1 MKGTEII
8 MKDSVGKPKIEMR
21 NGISLG
27 KYLSKTLVIVV
38 PLDVA
43 MGLVIAYAMQLD
55 RSKTVTLFLCFLVAG
70 ILIAVLAT
78 LKNYRRFVK
87 PIYVMEQGIIQVA
100 QGDLTQRVA
109 ILKNS
114 DVAELGQAFNLMMEN
129 FTSIIQKIREM
140 ANSWVISSE
149 ELSASSEEVTATNS
163 SVADH
168 TSQMA
173 IESRNQAQTLQHMKR
188 MVIELS
194 NAAQMIAE
202 RALSV
207 SLEAVNSG
215 KHSEEGLT
223 KLSVILA
230 TMEETNKAVHKSV
243 QTIEDL
249 ANQSNRIGSITE
261 TISQVAQ
268 QTNLLAL
275 NAAIEAA
282 RAGEHGKG
290 FAVVADEIRKLAENV
305 ASSTREV
312 TEITTLIQHSINF
325 AVQGMMQTDSMV
337 KESVISIHEAQE
349 ALTVIAHATKGVS
362 VDISDIA
369 ASSEQM
375 LGSMDEMKLYVNT
388 VIQVSEQAAVNAENI
403 EESATEVSSTMQ
415 IVATAAQSLAQNA
428 IHLHREL
435 EQFKI

>member
-1 MKGTEII
+1 MNASE
-8 MKDSVGKPKIEMR
+8 GKPKKGKQ
-21 NGISLG
+21 NISLG
-27 KYLSKTLVIVV
+27 KYIGQTLVTVV
-38 PLDVA
+38 PMISV
-43 MGLVIAYAMQLD
+43 MGVVIAYVMRLD
-55 RSKTVTLFLCFLVAG
+55 WTKSVTLFLCFLLSGIIVG
-70 ILIAVLAT
+70 ILAS
-78 LKNYRRFVK
+78 LKNYRRFLK
-87 PIYVMEQGIIQVA
+87 PIYVMEQGIIKVA
-100 QGDLTQRVA
+100 QGDLTQRIIVT
-109 ILKNS
+109 KNG
-114 DVAELGQAFNLMMEN
+114 DVAELGRAFNLMMEN
-129 FTSIIQKIREM
+129 FDGIIRKIREM

-173 IESRNQAQTLQHMKR
+173 AEARNQAKTLQQMKK
-188 MVIELS
+188 MVIELT

-202 RALSV
+202 RALNV
-207 SLEAVNSG
+207 SLEAVNSE
-215 KHSEEGLT
+215 KHSADGLT

-230 TMEETNKAVHKSV
+230 TMEETNNSVNKSV
-243 QTIEDL
+243 KTIEDL

-325 AVQGMMQTDSMV
+325 AVQGMMQTDSKV
-337 KESVISIHEAQE
+337 KESVVSIHEAQE
-349 ALTVIAHATKGVS
+349 GLNVIAHSTKAVS
-362 VDISDIA
+362 GDISDIA

-388 VIQVSEQAAVNAENI
+388 VIQVSEQAAVTAENI
-403 EESATEVSSTMQ
+403 EESATEVASTMH
-415 IVATAAQSLAQNA
+415 IVATAAQTLAQNA
-428 IHLHREL
+428 NQLQKEVER
-435 EQFKI
+435 FKV

>member
-1 MKGTEII
+1 M
-8 MKDSVGKPKIEMR
+8 GKQ
-21 NGISLG
+21 NISLG
-27 KYLSKTLVIVV
+27 KYIGQTLVTVV
-38 PLDVA
+38 PMVSAVGVAITYLMRLDWTK
-43 MGLVIAYAMQLD
+43 
-55 RSKTVTLFLCFLVAG
+55 SVTLFLCFLLAG
-70 ILIAVLAT
+70 IIIGIIAS
-78 LKNYRRFVK
+78 LKNYRRFLK

-100 QGDLTQRVA
+100 QGDLTQRIIVS
-109 ILKNS
+109 KNN
-114 DVAELGQAFNLMMEN
+114 DVAELGHAFNLMMEN
-129 FTSIIQKIREM
+129 FSGIIHKIREM

-163 SVADH
+163 NVAGH
-168 TSQMA
+168 TSQMVSEA
-173 IESRNQAQTLQHMKR
+173 RNQARTLQQMKK
-188 MVIELS
+188 MVIELA

-207 SLEAVNSG
+207 SLEAVNSE
-215 KHSEEGLT
+215 KHSKEGLT
-223 KLSVILA
+223 KLSIILA
-230 TMEETNKAVHKSV
+230 TMEETNNSVNKSV

-282 RAGEHGKG
+282 RAGDHGKG

-312 TEITTLIQHSINF
+312 TEITTLIQHSINY
-325 AVQGMMQTDSMV
+325 AVQGMMQTDSKV
-337 KESVISIHEAQE
+337 KESVVSIHEAQE
-349 ALTVIAHATKGVS
+349 ALTVIAHATKTVS

-375 LGSMDEMKLYVNT
+375 FGSMDEMKLYVNT
-388 VIQVSEQAAVNAENI
+388 VIQVSEQAAVTAENI
-403 EESATEVSSTMQ
+403 EESATEVSATMQ
-415 IVATAAQSLAQNA
+415 VVATAAQSLAQNA
-428 IHLHREL
+428 NQLQKEVER
-435 EQFKI
+435 FKV

>member
-1 MKGTEII
+1 MNSSE
-8 MKDSVGKPKIEMR
+8 GKHKR
-21 NGISLG
+21 GKQNISLG
-27 KYLSKTLVIVV
+27 KYIGQTLATVV
-38 PLDVA
+38 PMVST
-43 MGLVIAYAMQLD
+43 MGVVITYLMRLNWTK
-55 RSKTVTLFLCFLVAG
+55 SVTLFLCFLLAG
-70 ILIAVLAT
+70 IFIGIIAS
-78 LKNYRRFVK
+78 LKNYRRFLK

-100 QGDLTQRVA
+100 QGDLTQRIIVS
-109 ILKNS
+109 KNS
-114 DVAELGQAFNLMMEN
+114 DVAELGHAFNLMVEN
-129 FTSIIQKIREM
+129 FESIIHKIREM

-168 TSQMA
+168 TSQMTSEA
-173 IESRNQAQTLQHMKR
+173 RNQARTLQEMKK
-188 MVIELS
+188 MVIELA

-207 SLEAVNSG
+207 SLEAVNSE
-215 KHSEEGLT
+215 KHSEEGLA
-223 KLSVILA
+223 KLSIILA
-230 TMEETNKAVHKSV
+230 TMEETNNSVNKSV

-312 TEITTLIQHSINF
+312 TEITSLIQHSINY
-325 AVQGMMQTDSMV
+325 AVQGMMQTDSKV
-337 KESVISIHEAQE
+337 KESVVSILEAQE
-349 ALTVIAHATKGVS
+349 ALTVIAHATKAVS
-362 VDISDIA
+362 VDISNIA

-388 VIQVSEQAAVNAENI
+388 VIQVSEQAAVTAENI
-403 EESATEVSSTMQ
+403 EESATGVSATMQ
-415 IVATAAQSLAQNA
+415 VVATAAQSLAQNA
-428 IHLHREL
+428 NQLQKEVER
-435 EQFKI
+435 FKV

>member
-1 MKGTEII
+1 MKANE
-8 MKDSVGKPKIEMR
+8 GKHKKGKQ
-21 NGISLG
+21 NISLG
-27 KYLSKTLVIVV
+27 KYIGQTLVTVV
-38 PLDVA
+38 PMVSIMGVAIAFVMRLDYIKS
-43 MGLVIAYAMQLD
+43 M
-55 RSKTVTLFLCFLVAG
+55 TLFLCFLLAG
-70 ILIAVLAT
+70 IVIGILAS
-78 LKNYRRFVK
+78 LKNYKRFLK
-87 PIYVMEQGIIQVA
+87 PINIMEQGIIQVA
-100 QGDLTQRVA
+100 QGDLTQRIIVS
-109 ILKNS
+109 KNS
-114 DVAELGQAFNLMMEN
+114 DVAELGRAFNLMMEN
-129 FTSIIQKIREM
+129 FDGIIRKIRVM

-163 SVADH
+163 NVADH

-173 IESRNQAQTLQHMKR
+173 SEARNQAKTLHQMSM
-188 MVIELS
+188 MVIELTKAS
-194 NAAQMIAE
+194 QMITE
-202 RALSV
+202 RALKV
-207 SLEAVNSG
+207 SLEAVNSE

-230 TMEETNKAVHKSV
+230 TMEETNNSVNKSV
-243 QTIEDL
+243 KTIEDL

-312 TEITTLIQHSINF
+312 TEITTLIQHSIDF
-325 AVQGMMQTDSMV
+325 AVQGMMQTDSKV

-349 ALTVIAHATKGVS
+349 ALTEIAQATKAVS
-362 VDISDIA
+362 VNISDIA
-369 ASSEQM
+369 SSSQQM

-388 VIQVSEQAAVNAENI
+388 VIQVSEQAAVTAENI
-403 EESATEVSSTMQ
+403 EESATEVSTTMH
-415 IVATAAQSLAQNA
+415 IVATAAQTLAQNA
-428 IHLHREL
+428 NQLQKEVER
-435 EQFKI
+435 FKV

>member
-1 MKGTEII
+1 MNYS
-8 MKDSVGKPKIEMR
+8 DGKTKRGKE
-21 NGISLG
+21 NISLG
-27 KYLSKTLVIVV
+27 KYIGQTLVTVV
-38 PLDVA
+38 PMVSA
-43 MGLVIAYAMQLD
+43 MGVAITYLIRLD
-55 RSKTVTLFLCFLVAG
+55 WTKSVTLFLCFLLAG
-70 ILIAVLAT
+70 IIIGIIAS
-78 LKNYRRFVK
+78 LKNYRRFLK

-100 QGDLTQRVA
+100 QGDLTQRIIIA
-109 ILKNS
+109 KNN
-114 DVAELGQAFNLMMEN
+114 DVAELGRAFNLMMEN
-129 FTSIIQKIREM
+129 FSGIIHKIREM

-173 IESRNQAQTLQHMKR
+173 SEARNQAKTLLQMKQ
-188 MVIELS
+188 MIIELA
-194 NAAQMIAE
+194 NAAQMVAE

-207 SLEAVNSG
+207 SLEAVNSE

-230 TMEETNKAVHKSV
+230 SMEETNNSVNKSV

-249 ANQSNRIGSITE
+249 AKQSNRIGSITE

-282 RAGEHGKG
+282 RAGDHGKG

-305 ASSTREV
+305 TSSTREV
-312 TEITTLIQHSINF
+312 TEITTLIQHSINY
-325 AVQGMMQTDSMV
+325 AVQGMMQTDSKV
-337 KESVISIHEAQE
+337 KESVVSIHEARE
-349 ALTVIAHATKGVS
+349 ALTIIAHATKAVS
-362 VDISDIA
+362 IDISDIA

-375 LGSMDEMKLYVNT
+375 LGSMDEIKLYVNT
-388 VIQVSEQAAVNAENI
+388 VIQVSEQAAVTAENI
-403 EESATEVSSTMQ
+403 EESATEVSTTMQ

-428 IHLHREL
+428 NQLQKEVER
-435 EQFKI
+435 FKV

>member
-1 MKGTEII
+1 MKSSTERH
-8 MKDSVGKPKIEMR
+8 KTGKQ
-21 NGISLG
+21 NISIG
-27 KYLSKTLVIVV
+27 KYIGQTLVTVV
-38 PLDVA
+38 PMVSVMGVGIA
-43 MGLVIAYAMQLD
+43 FFMGLD
-55 RSKTVTLFLCFLVAG
+55 WRNSVTILICFLLAG
-70 ILIAVLAT
+70 IIIGIVAS
-78 LKNYRRFVK
+78 LKNYRRYLK

-100 QGDLTQRVA
+100 QGDLTQR
-109 ILKNS
+109 IEISKNS
-114 DVAELGQAFNLMMEN
+114 DVAELGRAFNLMMEN
-129 FTSIIQKIREM
+129 FDGIIRKIREM

-173 IESRNQAQTLQHMKR
+173 SEARNQAQTLHQMKK
-188 MVIELS
+188 MVIELV
-194 NAAQMIAE
+194 NAAQMITE

-207 SLEAVNSG
+207 SLEAVNSD

-223 KLSVILA
+223 KLSIILA
-230 TMEETNKAVHKSV
+230 TMEETNNSVNKSV
-243 QTIEDL
+243 KIIEDL

-282 RAGEHGKG
+282 RAGEHGRG

-312 TEITTLIQHSINF
+312 TEITTLIQHSIND
-325 AVQGMMQTDSMV
+325 AVQGMMQTDSKV
-337 KESVISIHEAQE
+337 KDSVVSIHEAQE
-349 ALTVIAHATKGVS
+349 ALTVIAHATKTVS

-375 LGSMDEMKLYVNT
+375 LGSMDEMKLYVNA
-388 VIQVSEQAAVNAENI
+388 VIQVSEQAAVTAENI
-403 EESATEVSSTMQ
+403 EESTTEVSATMLV
-415 IVATAAQSLAQNA
+415 VARAAQSLAQNA
-428 IHLHREL
+428 NQLQKEVER
-435 EQFKI
+435 FKV

>member
-1 MKGTEII
+1 MNSSE
-8 MKDSVGKPKIEMR
+8 GKHKMGKQ
-21 NGISLG
+21 NISLG
-27 KYLSKTLVIVV
+27 KYIGQTLVTVV
-38 PLDVA
+38 PMVSAVGVAITYLMRLDWTK
-43 MGLVIAYAMQLD
+43 
-55 RSKTVTLFLCFLVAG
+55 SVTLFLCFLLAG
-70 ILIAVLAT
+70 IIIGIIAS
-78 LKNYRRFVK
+78 LKNYRRFLK

-100 QGDLTQRVA
+100 QGDLTQRIIVS
-109 ILKNS
+109 KNN
-114 DVAELGQAFNLMMEN
+114 DVAELGHAFNLMMEN
-129 FTSIIQKIREM
+129 FSGIIHKIREM

-163 SVADH
+163 NVAGH

-173 IESRNQAQTLQHMKR
+173 SEARNQARTLQQMKK
-188 MVIELS
+188 MVIELA

-207 SLEAVNSG
+207 SLEAVNSE
-215 KHSEEGLT
+215 KHSKEGLT
-223 KLSVILA
+223 KLSIILA
-230 TMEETNKAVHKSV
+230 TMEETNNSVNKSV

-282 RAGEHGKG
+282 RAGDHGKG

-312 TEITTLIQHSINF
+312 TEITTLIQHSINY
-325 AVQGMMQTDSMV
+325 AVQGMMQTDSKV
-337 KESVISIHEAQE
+337 KESVVSIHEAQE
-349 ALTVIAHATKGVS
+349 ALTVIAHATKTVS

-375 LGSMDEMKLYVNT
+375 FGSMDEMKLYVNT
-388 VIQVSEQAAVNAENI
+388 VIQVSEQAAVTAENI
-403 EESATEVSSTMQ
+403 EESATEVSATMQ
-415 IVATAAQSLAQNA
+415 VVATAAQSLAQNA
-428 IHLHREL
+428 NQLQKEVER
-435 EQFKI
+435 FKV

>member
-1 MKGTEII
+1 MKEDGIK
-8 MKDSVGKPKIEMR
+8 MSVGKPRTEKQ
-21 NGISLG
+21 NNISLG
-27 KYLSKTLVIVV
+27 KYISKTLVMVV
-38 PLDVA
+38 PMDAA
-43 MGLVIAYAMQLD
+43 MGLVIAFAMRLD

-70 ILIAVLAT
+70 IIIGILAS
-78 LKNYRRFVK
+78 LKNYLLFLK
-87 PIYVMEQGIIQVA
+87 PIYIMEQGIIQVA
-100 QGDLTQRVA
+100 QGDLTQRIIVS
-109 ILKNS
+109 KNN
-114 DVAELGQAFNLMMEN
+114 DVAELGRAFNLMMEN
-129 FTSIIQKIREM
+129 FDGIIRKIREM

-149 ELSASSEEVTATNS
+149 ELSASSQEVTATNC

-173 IESRNQAQTLQHMKR
+173 TEARNQAQTLHHMQT
-188 MVIELS
+188 MVTELG
-194 NAAQMIAE
+194 NAAHMIAE

-207 SLEAVNSG
+207 SLEAVNSE

-223 KLSVILA
+223 KLSIVLA
-230 TMEETNKAVHKSV
+230 TMIETNNSVNISV

-282 RAGEHGKG
+282 RAGAHGKG

-312 TEITTLIQHSINF
+312 TEITTLIQQSINY
-325 AVQGMMQTDSMV
+325 AVQGMMQTDSQV
-337 KESVISIHEAQE
+337 KESVVSIHEAQE
-349 ALTVIAHATKGVS
+349 ALAVIAHATKAVS
-362 VDISDIA
+362 GDISDIA
-369 ASSEQM
+369 ASSQQM

-388 VIQVSEQAAVNAENI
+388 VIQVSEQAAVTAENI
-403 EESATEVSSTMQ
+403 EESTTEVSATMQ
-415 IVATAAQSLAQNA
+415 FVATAAQSLAQNA
-428 IHLHREL
+428 NQLQKEL
-435 EQFKI
+435 QRFKV

>member
-1 MKGTEII
+1 MNAREGKHNKG
-8 MKDSVGKPKIEMR
+8 KQ
-21 NGISLG
+21 NISLG
-27 KYLSKTLVIVV
+27 KYISKTLVLVV
-38 PLDVA
+38 PLDAA
-43 MGLVIAYAMQLD
+43 MGLAIAFAMRLD
-55 RSKTVTLFLCFLVAG
+55 QSNTATLFLCFLLACIIIG
-70 ILIAVLAT
+70 ILAS
-78 LKNYRRFVK
+78 LKNYQRFLK
-87 PIYVMEQGIIQVA
+87 PIYVMEEGIIQVA
-100 QGDLTQRVA
+100 QGDLTQRVE

-114 DVAELGQAFNLMMEN
+114 DVVELGHAFNLMMEN
-129 FTSIIQKIREM
+129 FSGIIHKIREM

-173 IESRNQAQTLQHMKR
+173 SEARNQARTLQQMKK
-188 MVIELS
+188 MVTELA
-194 NAAQMIAE
+194 NAAQMIAK

-207 SLEAVNSG
+207 SLEAVSSE

-223 KLSVILA
+223 KLSIIHA
-230 TMEETNKAVHKSV
+230 TMEETNASVNKSV
-243 QTIEDL
+243 QTIQDL
-249 ANQSNRIGSITE
+249 ANQSNRISSITQ
-261 TISQVAQ
+261 TISQVAK

-325 AVQGMMQTDSMV
+325 AVQGMMQTDSKV
-337 KESVISIHEAQE
+337 KESVVSIHEAQE
-349 ALTVIAHATKGVS
+349 ALTNIAHATKTVS
-362 VDISDIA
+362 DDISDIA

-375 LGSMDEMKLYVNT
+375 LGSMDEMNLYVNT
-388 VIQVSEQAAVNAENI
+388 VIQVSEQAALTAENI
-403 EESATEVSSTMQ
+403 EESSIEVSATMQ
-415 IVATAAQSLAQNA
+415 VVAVAAQSLAQNA
-428 IHLHREL
+428 NQLQKEVER
-435 EQFKI
+435 FKV

>member
-1 MKGTEII
+1 MKG
-8 MKDSVGKPKIEMR
+8 SVGKPKVEKED
-21 NGISLG
+21 GISLG
-27 KYLSKTLVIVV
+27 KYLGKTLAIVV
-38 PLDVA
+38 PLDAA
-43 MGLVIAYAMQLD
+43 MGLVIAFAMQLD
-55 RSKTVTLFLCFLVAG
+55 RSKTVTLFILFLLAG
-70 ILIAVLAT
+70 ILIGVLAT

-100 QGDLTQRVA
+100 QGDLTQRIE

-114 DVAELGQAFNLMMEN
+114 DVAELGHAFNLMMEN

-163 SVADH
+163 SVADY

-173 IESRNQAQTLQHMKR
+173 IESRNQAQTLHQMKK
-188 MVIELS
+188 MVIELA

-207 SLEAVNSG
+207 SLEAVNAK

-223 KLSVILA
+223 KLSVIIA
-230 TMEETNKAVHKSV
+230 TMQETNNSVHESV

-325 AVQGMMQTDSMV
+325 AVQGMMQTDSKV
-337 KESVISIHEAQE
+337 NESVVSIHEAQE
-349 ALTVIAHATKGVS
+349 ALTVIAHATKAVS

-375 LGSMDEMKLYVNT
+375 LGSMEEMKLYVNT
-388 VIQVSEQAAVNAENI
+388 VIQVSEQATVTAENI
-403 EESATEVSSTMQ
+403 EESATEVSTTMQ
-415 IVATAAQSLAQNA
+415 IVATSAQSLAQNA
-428 IHLHREL
+428 ILLHREL
-435 EQFKI
+435 EQFKV

>member
-1 MKGTEII
+1 MNYSEGKRKKG
-8 MKDSVGKPKIEMR
+8 SQ
-21 NGISLG
+21 NISLG
-27 KYLSKTLVIVV
+27 KYIGQTLVTVV
-38 PLDVA
+38 PMVSA
-43 MGLVIAYAMQLD
+43 MGVAITYFIQLD
-55 RSKTVTLFLCFLVAG
+55 WEKSVTLFLCFLLAG
-70 ILIAVLAT
+70 IIIGIFAS
-78 LKNYRRFVK
+78 LKNYRRFLK

-100 QGDLTQRVA
+100 QGDLTQRIEIA
-109 ILKNS
+109 KNS
-114 DVAELGQAFNLMMEN
+114 DVAELGRAFNQMTEN
-129 FTSIIQKIREM
+129 FSSIISKISEM

-168 TSQMA
+168 TSHMA
-173 IESRNQAQTLQHMKR
+173 TEARNQAQTLQQMKT
-188 MVIELS
+188 MVTELA

-202 RALSV
+202 RAMSV
-207 SLEAVNSG
+207 SLEAINSE
-215 KHSEEGLT
+215 KHSQEGLT
-223 KLSVILA
+223 KLSIILV
-230 TMEETNKAVHKSV
+230 TMEETNNSVNKSV

-325 AVQGMMQTDSMV
+325 AVQGMMQTDSKV
-337 KESVISIHEAQE
+337 KESVGSIHEAQE
-349 ALTVIAHATKGVS
+349 ALTVIAQATKAVS

-375 LGSMDEMKLYVNT
+375 LGSMDEMNLYVST
-388 VIQVSEQAAVNAENI
+388 VKQVSDQAAVTAKNI
-403 EESATEVSSTMQ
+403 EESATEVSTTMQ
-415 IVATAAQSLAQNA
+415 IVATAAQSLALNA
-428 IHLHREL
+428 NQLQKEVER
-435 EQFKI
+435 FKV